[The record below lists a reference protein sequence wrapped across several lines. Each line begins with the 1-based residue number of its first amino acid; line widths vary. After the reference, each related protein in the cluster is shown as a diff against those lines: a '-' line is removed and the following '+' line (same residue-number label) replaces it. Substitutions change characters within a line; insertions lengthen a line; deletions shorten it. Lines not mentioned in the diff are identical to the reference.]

1 MGKLASL
8 KMTTCKGLKQNVSS
22 ILVYPTKLQMSQSC
36 EAEVGF
42 FSSCKLTFFCS
53 KNEKTFT

>member
-36 EAEVGF
+36 EVEVRF
-42 FSSCKLTFFCS
+42 FFVL
-53 KNEKTFT
+53 